1 MTIKVGDKMPSV
13 TLMTILSDGPSP
25 VTTDDLCK
33 GRKVALFGV
42 PGAYTPTC
50 SAQHLPG
57 FVAKADALK
66 AKGIDTIACVSVND
80 MFVMKAWGEN
90 VGIDGKVTMLADG
103 NGDLAKAMDI
113 ELDLKANGLGVRNR
127 RFSMVVDDGVVSQL
141 YLEEGGAFEV
151 SSAEKMLENL

>member
-13 TLMTILSDGPSP
+13 TLMTLLSDGPSP

-42 PGAYTPTC
+42 PGAFTPTC

-66 AKGIDTIACVSVND
+66 AKGIDTVACVSVND

-90 VGIDGKVTMLADG
+90 VGINGKVTMLADG
-103 NGDLAKAMDI
+103 NGDLAKAMGI
-113 ELDLKANGLGVRNR
+113 ELDLKANGLGIRNR
-127 RFSMVVDDGVVSQL
+127 RFSMVIDNGKVSQF